1 MSLPYVVPTFAD
13 QQTLPLVTAFALE
26 ALRWRPVNVG
36 GTLASL
42 TTLNASRLM
51 PNQQGVAHRA
61 TKDIV
66 WNNYVIPEGA
76 TVIGNHW

>member
-51 PNQQGVAHRA
+51 PNQ
-61 TKDIV
+61 
-66 WNNYVIPEGA
+66 
-76 TVIGNHW
+76 